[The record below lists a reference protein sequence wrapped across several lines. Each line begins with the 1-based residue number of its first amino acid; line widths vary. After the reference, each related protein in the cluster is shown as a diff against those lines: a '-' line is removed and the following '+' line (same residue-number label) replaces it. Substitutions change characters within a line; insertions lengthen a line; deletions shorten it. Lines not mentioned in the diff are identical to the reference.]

1 MTCRGVNVKWLM
13 GCVLMLLC
21 TGVSAEQMEKLG
33 KWDVHYMVVNTTF
46 FTPDIAKRYGIVRSK
61 YNAIVNISV
70 LDTKTKAAMNTAV
83 SGNARN
89 LLGTTK
95 PLVFKRIKEQDAI
108 YYIAPLSFNDRETF
122 RFTIDIQQGN
132 QAQTLKFQQEMFVE

>member
-83 SGNARN
+83 SGQRPEP
-89 LLGTTK
+89 LGH
-95 PLVFKRIKEQDAI
+95 
-108 YYIAPLSFNDRETF
+108 N
-122 RFTIDIQQGN
+122 
-132 QAQTLKFQQEMFVE
+132 